1 MERYT
6 ITNTTQI
13 HDMDNNRII
22 CDASSPD
29 EAADIA
35 RRMNFA
41 LEVSVSN
48 TQQRRDMIAACAM
61 STWIEVLAKRHSA
74 GNMDAE
80 LCHEA
85 ARLAVIAAD
94 AMIKK
99 LGSTAQC

>member
-6 ITNTTQI
+6 VTNTTHI
-13 HDMDNNRII
+13 YDMDYDRMI

-29 EAADIA
+29 DAEDIA

-41 LEVSVSN
+41 LKVSASN
-48 TQQRRDMIAACAM
+48 TQQRRDMLAACAM
-61 STWIEVLAKRHSA
+61 STWIDVLAKRHPS

-94 AMIKK
+94 TMIKK
-99 LGSTAQC
+99 LGSTAKC